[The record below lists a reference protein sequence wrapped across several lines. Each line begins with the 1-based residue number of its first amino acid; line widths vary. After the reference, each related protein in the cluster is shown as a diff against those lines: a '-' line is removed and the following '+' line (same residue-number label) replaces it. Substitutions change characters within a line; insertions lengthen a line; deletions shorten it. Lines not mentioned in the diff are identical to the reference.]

1 MQKEDNN
8 VLRYNHGEKSMKVP
22 FIIYANLQSW
32 LEKINICHN
41 DSEKSSTTKINKQAA
56 SGYSLFTKCSFDAT
70 KIN

>member
-1 MQKEDNN
+1 MQKEDN

-70 KIN
+70 KIS

>member
-70 KIN
+70 KIS